1 MKNLEGKD
9 GVMELDAF
17 RVLESQAKEKGYSFE
32 KKP

>member
-1 MKNLEGKD
+1 MRTWGQ
-9 GVMELDAF
+9 GRSHGARRF